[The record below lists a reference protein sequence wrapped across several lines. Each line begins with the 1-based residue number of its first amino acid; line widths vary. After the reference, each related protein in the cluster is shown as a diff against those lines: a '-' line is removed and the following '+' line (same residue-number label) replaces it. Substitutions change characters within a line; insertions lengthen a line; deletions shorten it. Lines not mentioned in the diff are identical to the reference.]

1 MVKFLIHRP
10 IAVIMSFIAIIMLSL
25 VATSKLPVSLMPNI
39 KIPEITVTVSKDGTS
54 VREME
59 NTVTKRLRGDLQQI
73 SDLDNIHS
81 ESRDGNV
88 VVRLRFKYGT
98 NIDMSFIEVSE
109 KIDHFMRGM
118 PKDMERPRIIK
129 ASITDIPVFML
140 NISLDSKKSHAD
152 NIDQFMQLG
161 VLCESVIKK
170 RIEQLPDVALVDMTG
185 IIHPELYIIPDDSK
199 LKSMGLTQNHIQQAL
214 KNNNVTYGSITVQ
227 EDQFRYNIRFS
238 SFLRTIDDVKNI
250 YLRVHNRIF
259 QLKDLAEIGIRPIAS
274 TGMYLNKDKNA
285 VGMAIIKKK
294 NAQMSAL
301 KKSFLELMDNLKVD
315 FPETELEI
323 TQDQT
328 NILEHTISNLKQ
340 SLLWGA
346 SLAFLVMFFFLKDI
360 RSPLLIGF
368 SIPTSLVISLQL
380 FYFLNI
386 SVNIIS
392 LSGLILGVG
401 MMIDNSIIVI
411 DNITRYIKQGDTL
424 IPSCIKG
431 TNEVIRPLIS
441 SVLSTCA
448 VFLPLVFLSGIS
460 GALFFDQAMAVSIGL
475 FVSLVVAIILLPVLY
490 KLFYREKQQ
499 GKHKFLKKLQQI
511 SFFDA
516 EKTYDVGFNFVFKY
530 RNTALLIFMLFACI
544 SVGLFTIISKE
555 KLPQISSKE
564 RVLYIDWNQ
573 NIHVNEN
580 KQRVDELLKKI
591 SSEVEHANAYISQ
604 QQFLLSKDH
613 ELNNTESSL
622 YIKTKSPKALKQ
634 IELLV
639 EHYFKQEYPDAE
651 YTFKKFKTLF
661 DRLFPDDEPDL
672 VARITPKLKQE
683 FPTPERIGELQNKL
697 SLEYENLI
705 IQEIPLDEHIVIE
718 MKSNAMLYFE
728 VSRDAVAQKLK
739 MAFNALHVDILKSKQ
754 HLPIVISESPKRI
767 SEVLKNLF
775 IKNKKG
781 IDLPISNFISIN
793 RQKDYKSLVAE
804 KEGSYTPLYIKLKK
818 KDHIDKTVLVN
829 KLSHSI
835 KSNDDLEVEFT
846 GKLFSGDKVVKELS
860 LVLLISILLLY
871 FILASQFESL
881 TQPLIILLEVPIS
894 IAGALGLLYLFG
906 GTINLMSLIGI
917 IVMCG
922 IIINDSILKI
932 DTINRLRKEG
942 APLMEALHIAGRI
955 KLKPILMT
963 SITTILALVP
973 FLFGSDLGSEL
984 QKPLALVVI
993 GGMLLGTLVSL
1004 YFIPLGYYY
1013 LYKNRT
1019 NKLKKSTINTL

>member
-25 VATSKLPVSLMPNI
+25 VATSKLPVSLMPDI

-109 KIDHFMRGM
+109 KIDNFMRGM
-118 PKDMERPRIIK
+118 PDDLERPRIIK

-185 IIHPELYIIPDDSK
+185 IIHPELYIIPDDNK

-214 KNNNVTYGSITVQ
+214 KSNNVTYGSITVQ

-238 SFLRTIDDVKNI
+238 SFLRTIEDVKNI
-250 YLRVHNRIF
+250 YLRVHDRIF

-274 TGMYLNKDKNA
+274 AGMYLNKDKNA

-301 KKSFLELMDNLKVD
+301 KKSFLELMDNLKAD

-340 SLLWGA
+340 SLFWGA
-346 SLAFLVMFFFLKDI
+346 SLAFLVMFFFLKDL
-360 RSPLLIGF
+360 RSPILIGF

-380 FYFLNI
+380 FYFFNI
-386 SVNIIS
+386 SINIIS

-411 DNITRYIKQGDTL
+411 DNITRYIKQGEKL
-424 IPSCIKG
+424 IPSCIQG
-431 TNEVIRPLIS
+431 TNEVISPLIS

-490 KLFYREKQQ
+490 KLFYKEKQQ
-499 GKHKFLKKLQQI
+499 EKQRLLKKLQSI
-511 SFFDA
+511 SFFNT
-516 EKTYDVGFNFVFKY
+516 EKTYDAGFNFVFKY
-530 RNTALLIFMLFACI
+530 RNTTLLIFMLFACI
-544 SVGLFTIISKE
+544 SVGLFTLITKE

-564 RVLYIDWNQ
+564 RVLHIDWNQ

-580 KQRVDELLKKI
+580 KQRVDKLLKKI
-591 SSEVEHANAYISQ
+591 DAEVQHANAYISQ

-613 ELNNTESSL
+613 ELNNTESSI
-622 YIKTKSPKALKQ
+622 YIKTNSPKALKQ
-634 IELLV
+634 IEVLV
-639 EHYFKQEYPDAE
+639 EDYFKQGYPDAK

-672 VARITPKLKQE
+672 VARITPKIKQE

-775 IKNKKG
+775 IKNIKG

-804 KEGSYTPLYIKLKK
+804 KEGSYTPLYIKLKN
-818 KDHIDKTVLVN
+818 KDHVDKTVLVN
-829 KLSHSI
+829 KLSRSI
-835 KSNDDLEVEFT
+835 KSNDDLEVQFT

-881 TQPLIILLEVPIS
+881 TQPLIVLLEVPIS
-894 IAGALGLLYLFG
+894 IAGALGLLYIFG

-942 APLMEALHIAGRI
+942 ATLMEALHVAGRI

-993 GGMLLGTLVSL
+993 GGMFLGTLVSL

-1013 LYKNRT
+1013 LYRNKTQT
-1019 NKLKKSTINTL
+1019 N